1 MRGAV
6 EWPPGTTGAGKQ
18 GMGERLNGVKAV
30 ITGGAGAIGLATAR
44 AFVREG
50 ASVFVADL
58 DQGAVDEA
66 VASLAPEAKATGVRV
81 EGGTADVRSPAEV
94 QSLMRDAAS
103 RLDGL
108 NALIN
113 NAGAVVRSL
122 LVDFS
127 EADID
132 LVLDVNVKGA
142 ILCSQAAVPLIRESG
157 GGSITST
164 SSQAGRRGWD
174 YSTVYGASKAA
185 VIGLSRA
192 MAVELAPEIRVN
204 SICPGHIRDTGMAWR
219 TFRERKSAAQTVEEF
234 GDEFARDFVPLQR
247 LQTAEDIAAGFVFL
261 TSGEASEITG
271 AALNI
276 GGGVSMD

>member
-1 MRGAV
+1 
-6 EWPPGTTGAGKQ
+6 
-18 GMGERLNGVKAV
+18 MGERLNGVKAV

-58 DQGAVDEA
+58 DPGAVDEA
-66 VASLAPEAKATGVRV
+66 VAALAADAEAAGVALA
-81 EGGTADVRSPAEV
+81 GGVADVRSPAEV
-94 QSLMRDAAS
+94 QALMRDAAS

-108 NALIN
+108 NALVN

-132 LVLDVNVKGA
+132 LVLDVNVKGV

-174 YSTVYGASKAA
+174 HSTVYGASKAA

-219 TFRERKSAAQTVEEF
+219 TFRDRKSAAQTVEEF
-234 GDEFARDFVPLQR
+234 GDEFARDVVPLQR

-276 GGGVSMD
+276 GGGVFMD

>member
-1 MRGAV
+1 
-6 EWPPGTTGAGKQ
+6 
-18 GMGERLNGVKAV
+18 MGERLNGVKAV

-127 EADID
+127 EVDID
-132 LVLDVNVKGA
+132 LVLDVNVKGV

-157 GGSITST
+157 AGSITST
-164 SSQAGRRGWD
+164 SSQAGRRGWGH
-174 YSTVYGASKAA
+174 STVYGASKAA

>member
-1 MRGAV
+1 MA
-6 EWPPGTTGAGKQ
+6 
-18 GMGERLNGVKAV
+18 ERLKGVKAV

-58 DQGAVDEA
+58 DRGAVDGA
-66 VASLAPEAKATGVRV
+66 VAALTADAQAAGVALA
-81 EGGTADVRSPAEV
+81 GGAADVRSPGEV
-94 QSLMRDAAS
+94 RALMRDAAS

-108 NALIN
+108 HALVN

-132 LVLDVNVKGA
+132 LVLDVNVKGV

-174 YSTVYGASKAA
+174 HSTVYGASKSA

-204 SICPGHIRDTGMAWR
+204 TICPGHVRDVGMAWR
-219 TFRERKSAAQTVEEF
+219 TFRDRKADSQTMEAF
-234 GDEFARDFVPLQR
+234 SDDFAREHVPLER
-247 LQTAEDIAAGFVFL
+247 LQTADDIAAGFVFL

-276 GGGVSMD
+276 GGGVVMD

>member
-1 MRGAV
+1 
-6 EWPPGTTGAGKQ
+6 
-18 GMGERLNGVKAV
+18 MGERLQGVKAV

-58 DQGAVDEA
+58 ERGAVDDA
-66 VASLAPEAKATGVRV
+66 VASLASGARAPGVAV
-81 EGGTADVRSPAEV
+81 AGGTADVRSPAEV
-94 QSLMRDAAS
+94 QALMRDAAA
-103 RLDGL
+103 RLDGI
-108 NALIN
+108 NALVN

-122 LVDFS
+122 LVDFA

-132 LVLDVNVKGA
+132 LVLDVNLKGA
-142 ILCSQAAVPLIRESG
+142 ILCSQAVVPHIRESG

-174 YSTVYGASKAA
+174 HSSVYGAAKAA

-192 MAVELAPEIRVN
+192 LAIELAPEIRVN

-219 TFRERKSAAQTVEEF
+219 TFRDRKPASQTVEEF
-234 GDEFARDFVPLQR
+234 SESFAREFVPLKR

-261 TSGEASEITG
+261 TSREASEITG
-271 AALNI
+271 ASLNI
-276 GGGVSMD
+276 GGGVVMD

>member
-1 MRGAV
+1 
-6 EWPPGTTGAGKQ
+6 
-18 GMGERLNGVKAV
+18 MGERLAGVKAV
-30 ITGGAGAIGLATAR
+30 ITGGAGAIGFATAR
-44 AFVREG
+44 AFLREG
-50 ASVFVADL
+50 GSVFVADL
-58 DQGAVDEA
+58 DRGAVGEA
-66 VASLAPEAKATGVRV
+66 VASLASEAAESGAVV
-81 EGGTADVRSPAEV
+81 AGGAADVRSPGEV
-94 QSLMRDAAS
+94 KAFLCDAAS

-113 NAGAVVRSL
+113 NAGVIVRSL
-122 LVDFS
+122 LVDYT

-132 LVLDVNVKGA
+132 LMLDVNLKGVV
-142 ILCSQAAVPLIRESG
+142 LCSQAAVPLIRESG

-174 YSTVYGASKAA
+174 HSTVYGATKAA

-204 SICPGHIRDTGMAWR
+204 SVCPGHVRDTGMAWR
-219 TFRERKSAAQTVEEF
+219 TFRERKAASQSMEEF
-234 GDEFARDFVPLQR
+234 GDAFAREFIPLQR

-261 TSGEASEITG
+261 ASDEAREITG

-276 GGGVSMD
+276 GGGVVMD

>member
-1 MRGAV
+1 
-6 EWPPGTTGAGKQ
+6 
-18 GMGERLNGVKAV
+18 MGERLKGVKAM
-30 ITGGAGAIGLATAR
+30 ITGGAGAIGFATAR

-50 ASVFVADL
+50 GSVFVADV
-58 DQGAVDEA
+58 DEGAVDEA
-66 VASLAPEAKATGVRV
+66 VASLAPEAEASGVTV
-81 EGGTADVRSPAEV
+81 AGGTADVRSPAEV
-94 QSLMRDAAS
+94 QALMRDAAS

-113 NAGAVVRSL
+113 NAGANVRSL
-122 LVDFS
+122 LVDYT

-132 LVLDVNVKGA
+132 LILDVNVKGVV
-142 ILCSQAAVPLIRESG
+142 LCSQAAVPLIRESG

-174 YSTVYGASKAA
+174 HSTVYGASKAA
-185 VIGLSRA
+185 VIGFSRS

-204 SICPGHIRDTGMAWR
+204 SICPGHVRDTGMAWR
-219 TFRERKSAAQTVEEF
+219 TFHQRKAASQTMEEF
-234 GDEFARDFVPLQR
+234 SDEFAREFVPLKR

-261 TSGEASEITG
+261 TSDEAREITG